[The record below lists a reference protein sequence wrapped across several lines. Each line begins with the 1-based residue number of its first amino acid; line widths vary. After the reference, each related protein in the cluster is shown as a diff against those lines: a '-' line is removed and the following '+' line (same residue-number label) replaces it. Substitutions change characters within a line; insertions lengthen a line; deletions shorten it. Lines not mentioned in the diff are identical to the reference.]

1 MKKTITIMSIIAA
14 VIAFASLFLAI
25 GGLVAFW
32 KPMCAVFSYPQEV
45 MDGGP
50 VMPIG
55 NLLYMIG
62 CLVVATV
69 ACSRAGKAVAM
80 DVLLIALLCVVV
92 PGLAWIATT
101 AQSYLIGYT
110 AGTYEVIA
118 LAAANNVT
126 GLARGLASVSASL
139 SLVVCGMSIAE
150 KVRMKKEAAAAAA
163 AEQVV
168 Q

>member
-1 MKKTITIMSIIAA
+1 MKKTITILSVVAA
-14 VIAFASLFLAI
+14 IIAFASLFLAI

-32 KPMCAVFSYPQEV
+32 KPMCSLFSYPQEV

-62 CLVVATV
+62 CLVVATI

-101 AQSYLIGYT
+101 VQSYLVGYT

-118 LAAANNVT
+118 LGAANNVT

-139 SLVVCGMSIAE
+139 SLVVCGISIAE
-150 KVRMKKEAAAAAA
+150 KVRMKKEAAAAE
-163 AEQVV
+163 AEKVV

>member
-1 MKKTITIMSIIAA
+1 MKKTITILSVVAA
-14 VIAFASLFLAI
+14 IIAFASLFLAI

-32 KPMCAVFSYPQEV
+32 KPMCSLFSYPQEV

-62 CLVVATV
+62 CLVVATI

-92 PGLAWIATT
+92 PGLAWIAATV
-101 AQSYLIGYT
+101 QSTVLGYS
-110 AGTYEVIA
+110 GTYEVIA
-118 LAAANNVT
+118 LGAANNVT
-126 GLARGLASVSASL
+126 GLARGLTSVSASL
-139 SLVVCGMSIAE
+139 SLVVCGISIAE
-150 KVRMKKEAAAAAA
+150 KVRMKKEAAAAE
-163 AEQVV
+163 AEKVV